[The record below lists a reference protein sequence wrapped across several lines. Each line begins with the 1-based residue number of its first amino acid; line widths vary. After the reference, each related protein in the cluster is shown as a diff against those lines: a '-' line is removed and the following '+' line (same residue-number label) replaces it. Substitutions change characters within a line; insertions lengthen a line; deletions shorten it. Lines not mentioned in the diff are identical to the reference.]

1 MKQKVRSKAQP
12 AGNITV
18 DFAEGTTSMVVINGD
33 VTGITLANTNVTIGS
48 GEVSTYSI
56 LFQNVFGN
64 QDLDT
69 TTYPSNWTNWRFVDN
84 DTQLAQG
91 SGEFTLLTVTAD
103 INDIIVASLTRFTD
117 PPAIDNSGLANSNI
131 IVNGTTIELGGSGNI
146 SNFGSLTTDDLS
158 EGATNLY
165 FTDATAN
172 TWFTTQTTDNL
183 TEGATNQYFTEG
195 RARASVSA
203 SGDLTYN
210 VSTGV
215 FSVTTYKSAD
225 FDTDFATKT
234 TDDLTEGAS
243 NFYYTEGRFDT
254 SFAGKTT
261 DDLTEGST
269 NLYYS
274 NALVEAYLSSNV
286 STIDA
291 DVITAN
297 SFVGGTFSG
306 EGSDLTD
313 VRAETL
319 EALVKNISGV
329 AIDKGYPLHVVSA
342 TGGGT
347 PEVILADAGNAAT
360 MPAHFIA
367 GEDLAIDAE
376 GRGILS
382 GEIRGIDTANTRI
395 CRR

>member
-1 MKQKVRSKAQP
+1 M
-12 AGNITV
+12 
-18 DFAEGTTSMVVINGD
+18 
-33 VTGITLANTNVTIGS
+33 
-48 GEVSTYSI
+48 
-56 LFQNVFGN
+56 
-64 QDLDT
+64 
-69 TTYPSNWTNWRFVDN
+69 
-84 DTQLAQG
+84 
-91 SGEFTLLTVTAD
+91 
-103 INDIIVASLTRFTD
+103 
-117 PPAIDNSGLANSNI
+117 
-131 IVNGTTIELGGSGNI
+131 NGTTIELGGSGNI

-306 EGSDLTD
+306 EGFRLNRCSC
-313 VRAETL
+313 R
-319 EALVKNISGV
+319 
-329 AIDKGYPLHVVSA
+329 
-342 TGGGT
+342 
-347 PEVILADAGNAAT
+347 
-360 MPAHFIA
+360 
-367 GEDLAIDAE
+367 
-376 GRGILS
+376 
-382 GEIRGIDTANTRI
+382 NTIERI
-395 CRR
+395 G